1 VEGVPDSLG
10 SLCELSAVRM
20 RRLIE
25 RGEISATELVTA
37 HLDRIAERNPA
48 LNAIVTLVP
57 ERALAEAARADQ
69 AASAG
74 RREEALPP
82 LHGLPVVIKDTHQTA
97 GIRTTFGSRV
107 HSDWVPDADEL
118 VVARIR
124 AAGAIVVGKS
134 NVPEFG
140 AGSHTFN
147 SVFGTTLNPHD
158 LTRSAGGSSGGAA
171 AAVAAGLVPLADGS
185 DMGGSLRNPASFCG
199 VVGMRPTPGR
209 VPAVPA
215 GLPFSTLTTQ
225 GPIARGVADL
235 ALLLSVIAGPDER
248 CPISLADPG
257 AAFAAPAPPAGPVR
271 VAVAVDFDGAVGV
284 DAEVA
289 EGLRPAIEAAKR
301 LGWQVEEACPDLAG
315 AEEAFRTLRALQF
328 ATGLGEDYD
337 RQPSLFKASLADNIE
352 RGRRLTPAAIG
363 TAERLRGEVY
373 LRAVEFF
380 GSYDVLIC
388 PAAQVVPFPASLEYP
403 PAVAGSPVA
412 DYLGWMRAAYW
423 VTMMG
428 CPALS
433 LPSGYTTGLSGTM
446 GLSGTA
452 GLPVG
457 AQLVG
462 RPRGDLDL
470 LGIALA
476 LEGALPPRRWPAWP
490 PAGPEA

>member
-1 VEGVPDSLG
+1 VPESLG
-10 SLCELSAVRM
+10 SLCELSAAQM
-20 RRLIE
+20 RRLVD
-25 RGEISATELVTA
+25 RGEVSATELVTA
-37 HLDRIAERNPA
+37 HLNRIAERNPA
-48 LNAIVTLVP
+48 LNAIVTLAP
-57 ERALAEAARADQ
+57 ERALAEAADADK

-74 RREEALPP
+74 RQEGALPP

-107 HSDWVPDADEL
+107 YANWVPDADEL
-118 VVARIR
+118 IVARIR
-124 AAGAIVVGKS
+124 GAGGIVLGKS

-147 SVFGTTLNPHD
+147 EVFGVTRNPHD

-171 AAVAAGLVPLADGS
+171 AAVAAGLTPLADGS

-209 VPAVPA
+209 VPAVPT

-257 AAFAAPAPPAGPVR
+257 ATFATPARPVGPVR
-271 VAVAVDFDGAVGV
+271 VAVAVDLGGAIGV
-284 DAEVA
+284 DAAVVD
-289 EGLRPAIEAAKR
+289 GLRPAIDAARR
-301 LGWQVEEACPDLAG
+301 LGWRVEEACPDLSG

-328 ATGLGEDYD
+328 ATGLGEEYD
-337 RQPSLFKASLADNIE
+337 RQPALFKASLADNIE
-352 RGRRLTPAAIG
+352 QGRRLTPAAIG
-363 TAERLRGEVY
+363 RAELLRGQVY

-380 GSYDVLIC
+380 GDCDVLIC
-388 PAAQVVPFPASLEYP
+388 PAAQVVPFGVELEYP
-403 PAVAGSPVA
+403 RSVAGEPTG

-423 VTMMG
+423 ITMMG

-433 LPSGYTTGLSGTM
+433 LPAGYTTGLNGA
-446 GLSGTA
+446 A

-457 AQLVG
+457 VQLVG
-462 RPRGDLDL
+462 RPRGDHEL
-470 LGIALA
+470 LGIALE
-476 LEGALPPRRWPAWP
+476 LEEALPPRRWSAFTTPGQQA
-490 PAGPEA
+490 

>member
-1 VEGVPDSLG
+1 
-10 SLCELSAVRM
+10 M
-20 RRLIE
+20 RGLIE
-25 RGEISATELVTA
+25 GGEVSATELVTA

-57 ERALAEAARADQ
+57 ERALAEAADADK
-69 AASAG
+69 AALAA
-74 RREEALPP
+74 RRDGARLPP

-107 HSDWVPDADEL
+107 HADWVPDADEL
-118 VVARIR
+118 IVTRIR
-124 AAGAIVVGKS
+124 GAGGIVVGKS

-147 SVFGTTLNPHD
+147 EVFGVTRNPHD

-171 AAVAAGLVPLADGS
+171 AAVAAGLAPLADGS

-199 VVGMRPTPGR
+199 VAGMRPTPGR
-209 VPAVPA
+209 VPTVPA
-215 GLPFSTLTTQ
+215 RLPYSTLSTQ
-225 GPIARGVADL
+225 GPIARDVADL

-257 AAFAAPAPPAGPVR
+257 AAFALPARPGRPPR
-271 VAVAVDFDGAVGV
+271 VAVAVDLAGAIAV
-284 DAEVA
+284 DAAVVD
-289 EGLRPAIEAAKR
+289 GLRTAIDTATR
-301 LGWQVEEACPDLAG
+301 LGWQVEEACPDLSG

-328 ATGLGEDYD
+328 ATGLGEEYD
-337 RQPSLFKASLADNIE
+337 RQPSLFKAALADNIE
-352 RGRRLTPAAIG
+352 QGRRLTPAAMG
-363 TAERLRGEVY
+363 RAELLRGQVY
-373 LRAVEFF
+373 LQAVEFF
-380 GSYDVLIC
+380 GRYDVLIC
-388 PAAQVVPFPASLEYP
+388 PAAQVVPFPATDEYP
-403 PAVAGSPVA
+403 RSVAGEPTG

-423 VTMMG
+423 ITMMG

-433 LPSGYTTGLSGTM
+433 LPAGHTTGPDGPP
-446 GLSGTA
+446 

-462 RPRGDLDL
+462 RPRGDREL

-476 LEGALPPRRWPAWP
+476 LEEALPPRRWPAWP
-490 PAGPEA
+490 ARGA